1 MTGLSREL
9 AKLATG
15 IVGFDQISNGGIP
28 KERSTLLSGT
38 AGSGKTVMALQFLLA
53 GVRDFGENGVF
64 VTFEEAPSDLM
75 QNVRSFGWD
84 LEGLLAS
91 KKIAV
96 VDATPEPG
104 EETIT
109 AGAYDLSALLAR
121 IENAIRSV
129 GAKRVILDAIGAL
142 FPQLTD
148 GNIVRRELHRI
159 AAGLRRLGVTTL
171 VTMER
176 TTEEGGVGRWG
187 VEEFVADNV
196 ILLRN
201 RLEQEKRR
209 RTVEILKFRGASH
222 HKGEYPFTIDTED
235 GVTIIPLSAIEL
247 KQKSS
252 DIRVSSGIAEL
263 DKMCGGGMYRDSII
277 LVSGA
282 TGTDADGRSVCKG
295 GDRGGRAGAPLW
307 SGGEPGAADP

>member
-159 AAGLRRLGVTTL
+159 GVAAS
-171 VTMER
+171 
-176 TTEEGGVGRWG
+176 
-187 VEEFVADNV
+187 N
-196 ILLRN
+196 
-201 RLEQEKRR
+201 
-209 RTVEILKFRGASH
+209 
-222 HKGEYPFTIDTED
+222 Y
-235 GVTIIPLSAIEL
+235 
-247 KQKSS
+247 
-252 DIRVSSGIAEL
+252 IR
-263 DKMCGGGMYRDSII
+263 RDSGPVHLNHFHAEF
-277 LVSGA
+277 LVP
-282 TGTDADGRSVCKG
+282 
-295 GDRGGRAGAPLW
+295 AP
-307 SGGEPGAADP
+307 